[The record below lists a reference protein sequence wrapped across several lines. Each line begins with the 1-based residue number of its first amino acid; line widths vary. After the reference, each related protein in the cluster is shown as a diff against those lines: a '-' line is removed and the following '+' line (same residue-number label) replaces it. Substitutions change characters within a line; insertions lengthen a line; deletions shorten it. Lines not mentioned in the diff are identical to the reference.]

1 MNLVIVES
9 PTKSKT
15 IQKFLKKGYKIVS
28 SYGHV
33 RDLPKT
39 KLGVDPENNFEIKYV
54 IPDKSKKTIKEIKDL
69 AKKSDIVILATD
81 PDREGEAISWHL
93 AQTIGIDKKKYKR
106 IVFHEITEKA
116 VKEALNHSRDID
128 INLVNAQQTRRVL
141 DRIVGYKLSP
151 LLWKKIAR
159 GLSAGRVQSV
169 ALRFIVEKEREIEKF
184 KKEEYWT
191 IEINLEKKNKEF
203 FTVSL
208 SEIDHKKLDKL
219 DIKTEKEVF
228 QIVEKINNEKK
239 FWVSKIESKEV
250 NKNPLPPF
258 TTSTLQQDAYKKL
271 GMSSK
276 MTMRVAQQLYEKGL
290 TTYHRTDSLSLSS
303 EAINDSKKFINQKYG
318 NQYWK
323 ERKYKSKIKGAQE
336 AHEAIRPSFSEK
348 EPTLINELDKNQF
361 KLYDLI
367 WKRFIASQM
376 SSAVFDQKKIEVKAG
391 EFTFKTSGQT
401 LKFDGFLKV
410 YQMKL
415 EEKELPDLLLEEI
428 LELIK
433 VIPTQH
439 FTQPPARYNEASLIK
454 LLEQKGIGRPST
466 YSPTISVIQERN
478 YVLKDENKKFY
489 PTSIGIT
496 VNDLLVN
503 HFPNIVDPEFTAKM
517 EDDLDRI
524 SQGNEDWIKLMTQ
537 FYFPFEEL
545 IKKKEK
551 ELNKKDLTEKE
562 TDKICEKCGSKMVLK
577 IGRFGE
583 FLSCSNY
590 PDCKHSE
597 SLEEEKEEE
606 TDPCE
611 KCGSKMKLKRSRFG
625 SFYGCS
631 NYPKC
636 KNIKK
641 KESKTGIKCPKCNKG
656 EIIQKKSK
664 RGKFFYG
671 CSEYPECDFITNA
684 KPTGNNCPNCQF
696 PLIVDKKE
704 ITICSNKN
712 CSIS

>member
-151 LLWKKIAR
+151 LLWKKVAR

-208 SEIDHKKLDKL
+208 SEINYKKLDKL
-219 DIKTEKEVF
+219 DIKTEKEVS
-228 QIVEKINNEKK
+228 QIVEKIKNEKK

-517 EDDLDRI
+517 EDDLDKI

-656 EIIQKKSK
+656 EIVQKKSK

-671 CSEYPECDFITNA
+671 CSEYPECDFITNT

-696 PLIVDKKE
+696 PFVVDKKE